1 MKLPNG
7 NVANRV
13 LPVRIYNLD
22 NADIKLCETV
32 LGGVLRGIEFIY
44 AEPGVNRPL
53 KPDDDEKINLNRTRY
68 RNQINKVG
76 NTIKEII
83 AGLLSEP
90 IEPVHGNPLIRKTF
104 SEVRREARTEAEE
117 KSTRKSRKKL
127 LSGVSIFAILI
138 ITAFFAYPK
147 LFKRDI
153 LDSLRSSGDR
163 ISVAVMPFQNMTG
176 DSTLSNWQ
184 DDIQY
189 NLIVYL
195 SNFKEELTVRG
206 RESIANILLEKGF
219 NNYNSISTAVA
230 GSISQRLDADIFIY
244 GSINQSGSTIRL
256 NAQLIDSKTGES
268 LKAFQIDRTVKDK
281 FALVDSLSVMVKNV
295 LIISKL
301 EKEFTPDFLRLT
313 SVNSPEAFRYFISGQ
328 NAFNERDWS
337 TAAKLYSKATAL
349 DSNFIYADLQLIYA
363 LGNQGLYAEA
373 KKHAL
378 KLYNKRDQMPMQQRL
393 VASYIHAML
402 FENPY
407 EEIKYLKQELE
418 FDDQLPSCYFG
429 LGIAFRKLNLYDKA
443 IPEYEKALEIYDKWG
458 VKPMWTG
465 NYSHLASLYHNTGR
479 YEKERELYKKAEI
492 DFPDNSDIL
501 EGQAIMSLS
510 EGDTV
515 SANRFINKYISIR
528 KEKSVPEASIT
539 TSIAG
544 IYSAAGIIDKAE
556 IYFRQALSSEPE
568 NPFRMNA
575 LAYFLIDKNRNI
587 DQGMELI
594 DEALKLNPEDYNFL
608 FTKGLGLYKQGKY
621 IEAVEILQKSWDL
634 RLKNAVYYHDAL
646 LQLEA
651 AKKNVADR
659 KQNN

>member
-1 MKLPNG
+1 
-7 NVANRV
+7 
-13 LPVRIYNLD
+13 
-22 NADIKLCETV
+22 
-32 LGGVLRGIEFIY
+32 
-44 AEPGVNRPL
+44 
-53 KPDDDEKINLNRTRY
+53 
-68 RNQINKVG
+68 
-76 NTIKEII
+76 
-83 AGLLSEP
+83 
-90 IEPVHGNPLIRKTF
+90 
-104 SEVRREARTEAEE
+104 
-117 KSTRKSRKKL
+117 
-127 LSGVSIFAILI
+127 
-138 ITAFFAYPK
+138 
-147 LFKRDI
+147 
-153 LDSLRSSGDR
+153 
-163 ISVAVMPFQNMTG
+163 MTG

-206 RESIANILLEKGF
+206 RESIANILHEKGL
-219 NNYNSISTAVA
+219 NNYNSISTSVA

-301 EKEFTPDFLRLT
+301 EKELTPDFLRLT

-337 TAAKLYSKATAL
+337 TSAKLYSKATAL

-363 LGNQGLYAEA
+363 LGNQGLYDEA
-373 KKHAL
+373 KRHAL
-378 KLYNKRDQMPMQQRL
+378 KLYKKRDQIPMQQRL
-393 VASYIHAML
+393 VAYYVHAML

-418 FDDQLPSCYFG
+418 FDDQLPACYFG
-429 LGIAFRKLNLYDKA
+429 LGIAFRKLNQYDKA

-465 NYSHLASLYHNTGR
+465 NYSHLASLYHSTGQ

-501 EGQAIMSLS
+501 EGQAILSLS
-510 EGDTV
+510 EGDTI

-528 KEKSVPEASIT
+528 KEKSVPEASIR
-539 TSIAG
+539 SAIAG
-544 IYSAAGIIDKAE
+544 IYSAAGILDKAE
-556 IYFRQALSSEPE
+556 IYFRQVLSSEPE
-568 NPFRMNA
+568 NPFRMND

-587 DQGMELI
+587 NQGMELI
-594 DEALKLNPEDYNFL
+594 DKALALNPEDYNFL
-608 FTKGLGLYKQGKY
+608 FTKGLGLFKQGKY

-634 RLKNAVYYHDAL
+634 RL
-646 LQLEA
+646 E
-651 AKKNVADR
+651 
-659 KQNN
+659 